1 MDADGN
7 RACVHLLDYLL
18 SLVGSCLL
26 AQFSRPFGMGVQSQA
41 GKRVEAQILFYTLF
55 VAMEHSQDGW
65 N

>member
-1 MDADGN
+1 MEADGN
-7 RACVHLLDYLL
+7 RARVHLLDCLL

-26 AQFSRPFGMGVQSQA
+26 AEFSLPFGMGVRSQA
-41 GKRVEAQILFYTLF
+41 GERVEAQILFYTLF